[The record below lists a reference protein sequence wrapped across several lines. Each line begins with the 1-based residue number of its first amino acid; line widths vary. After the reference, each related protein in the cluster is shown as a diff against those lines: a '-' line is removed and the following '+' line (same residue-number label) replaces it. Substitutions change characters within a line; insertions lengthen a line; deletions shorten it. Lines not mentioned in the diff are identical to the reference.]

1 MPDSS
6 TPEDDPSDPPSH
18 TSDRKDDHIR
28 IVNEEED
35 VQTTGTGFADVHLV
49 HEALPE
55 IHRDEI
61 DTSIEFLG
69 HDLDAPILIES
80 MTGGHPNATEIN
92 RALATAAEETGI
104 AMGVGSQR
112 AGLEDESTVES
123 FSVVREAAPTA
134 FVYGNLGAAQLVEY
148 DLETV
153 ERAVEM
159 IDADA
164 MAVHLNFLQEA
175 VQPEGDVDA
184 RGCLDAI
191 ERVAAD
197 LSVPVLIKE
206 TGNGISRET
215 ARKLADAGVD
225 AIDVAGKGGT
235 TWAGVE
241 AHRAKA
247 VGERRGQR
255 LGTLFRE
262 WGIPTVPSVIE
273 AGEAHSTVVASGGVR
288 TGIDVAKA
296 IALGSAAGGAAK
308 PFLGPAGQGAR
319 AVVRTVE
326 DFVADLETAMF
337 VTGSKTVPELQAAD
351 VTITGRMR
359 EYLLGRGDEPPFDP

>member
-1 MPDSS
+1 VG
-6 TPEDDPSDPPSH
+6 E

-28 IVNEEED
+28 IVDEETD
-35 VQTTGTGFADVHLV
+35 VQTAGTGFADVHLV

-55 IHRDEI
+55 IHHDDI
-61 DTSIEFLG
+61 DTSIDFLG
-69 HDLDAPILIES
+69 QELAAPIVVES
-80 MTGGHPNATEIN
+80 MTGGHPRATALN
-92 RALATAAEETGI
+92 RALARAAEETGV

-112 AGLEDESTVES
+112 AGLEDEEAIES
-123 FSVVREAAPTA
+123 FAVVREAAPDA

-184 RGCLDAI
+184 RGCLTAI
-191 ERVAAD
+191 EHVAAD
-197 LSVPVLIKE
+197 LSVPVLVKE

-215 ARKLADAGVD
+215 AQQLADAGVD

-273 AGEAHSTVVASGGVR
+273 ARTTHPTVIASGGVR

-296 IALGSAAGGAAK
+296 IAIGARAGGAAK
-308 PFLGPAGQGAR
+308 PFLGPATEDAD
-319 AVVRTVE
+319 AVVRAIE

-337 VTGSKTVPELQAAD
+337 VTGSKTVDELGNVP
-351 VTITGRMR
+351 VTITGPTR
-359 EYLLGRGDEPPFDP
+359 EYLLGRGYEDPLSF